1 MIQIIFI
8 VPSLIKSG
16 PINVLYNI
24 VRHLDHSRFKSIIIE
39 LREHPLR
46 DRHNH
51 KWFEDLGVEIDR
63 RNYSLCYMQLRIKH
77 IANEISNKYNEPN
90 TVFHAHGHYPTL
102 IATAMKG
109 RCTMNTIHNRCDED
123 YAMRYNRWIAR
134 YMSHIF
140 HKSLKKLLLCTV
152 ICDSMKDYYAD
163 DGANLT
169 VVYNGVEPPQIISQ
183 DERLQL
189 RNKVGIPDNTIAMFY
204 PAGLGEGKNQK
215 CIIEAVKLSKRTD
228 IVVLF
233 AGMGEKSVE
242 FKLKKLAG
250 NDTRIRFLGYQKN
263 MNEWWAVA
271 DHMISASYS
280 EGMPMAV
287 LEALM
292 YGKPCILSDIPV
304 HRQIATSIFGGNA
317 ILFDPNNPHTLASM
331 IDHGFTFDIS
341 NQEIA
346 SKAKNIY
353 SAEIMARNYEKCYNE
368 LIQCQQI
375 VHSI

>member
-1 MIQIIFI
+1 MIQIVYII
-8 VPSLIKSG
+8 PSLIKSG
-16 PINVLYNI
+16 PISVLYNI
-24 VRHLDHSRFKSIIIE
+24 LKHLDRRCFNPIIIE
-39 LREHPLR
+39 LRVHPLR

-51 KWFEDLGVEIDR
+51 ELFENLGIKIDR
-63 RNYSLCYMQLRIKH
+63 RNYSLWYTQMNFKRLAKD
-77 IANEISNKYNEPN
+77 ISKKYSKPN
-90 TVFHAHGHYPTL
+90 TVFHAHGYYPTL
-102 IATAMKG
+102 IAAVMKG
-109 RCTMNTIHNRCDED
+109 RHTMSTIHNRCDED
-123 YAMRYNRWIAR
+123 YAMNYNQWMAR
-134 YMSHIF
+134 YMAYSF
-140 HKSLKKLLLCTV
+140 HKSLKKLSLCV
-152 ICDSMKDYYAD
+152 AICDSMKDYYAN
-163 DGANLT
+163 DGANFR
-169 VVYNGVEPPQIISQ
+169 VVYNGVETPQIISEN
-183 DERLQL
+183 ERIQL
-189 RNKVGIPDNTIAMFY
+189 RDKVGIPSNTIAMLY

-215 CIIEAVKLSKRTD
+215 CIIGAVKLCKRTD

-242 FKLKKLAG
+242 VKLKKLAG
-250 NDTRIRFLGYQKN
+250 NDTRIRFLGYQKD
-263 MNEWWAVA
+263 MSEWWAVA
-271 DHMISASYS
+271 DYMISASYS

>member
-1 MIQIIFI
+1 MIQIVFI

-24 VRHLDHSRFKSIIIE
+24 VRHLDRSRFNPIIIE
-39 LREHPLR
+39 LRVHPLC

-51 KWFEDLGVEIDR
+51 ELFENLGIKIDR
-63 RNYSLCYMQLRIKH
+63 RNYSLWYTQMNIKRL
-77 IANEISNKYNEPN
+77 AKDISNKYSESN

-102 IATAMKG
+102 IAAAMKG
-109 RCTMNTIHNRCDED
+109 RYTMNTIHNRCDED

-152 ICDSMKDYYAD
+152 ICDSMKDYYAG

-169 VVYNGVEPPQIISQ
+169 VVYNGVEIPQIVSQ

-204 PAGLGEGKNQK
+204 PARLGERKNQK

-242 FKLKKLAG
+242 IKLKKLAG
-250 NDTRIRFLGYQKN
+250 NDARIRFLGYQKN
-263 MNEWWAVA
+263 MSEWWAVA
-271 DHMISASYS
+271 DYMISASYS

-317 ILFDPNNPHTLASM
+317 ILFDPNKPHTLASM
-331 IDHGFTFDIS
+331 IDHGFTCDIS
-341 NQEIA
+341 SQEIA
-346 SKAKNIY
+346 AKAKNIY
-353 SAEIMARNYEKCYNE
+353 SSETMTRNYEKCYNE
-368 LIQCQQI
+368 LIQCQ
-375 VHSI
+375 